1 MAKLPRMKMHKL
13 VLLAVA
19 CCWAL
24 GASAQWQWVDKDGRK
39 VFSDRPPPEDV
50 PQKSILKQP
59 SVASRASTT
68 VAPAAAPAAAA
79 APAPAFPVP
88 RPSGKDSELE
98 AKKAA
103 SDAELEAKKRMEAD
117 RIAKLRA
124 ENCSRAQQSKA
135 TLNSGQLLAR
145 TNAQG
150 ERVFMDDAAR
160 AAEIR
165 RADAVIASDC
175 GPAKPAS

>member
-1 MAKLPRMKMHKL
+1 MKMHKL

-19 CCWAL
+19 CSWAL

-50 PQKSILKQP
+50 PPKNILKQP
-59 SVASRASTT
+59 SVASRSG
-68 VAPAAAPAAAA
+68 PAARAIADPSQPPGPGAAAA
-79 APAPAFPVP
+79 APAPVP

-103 SDAELEAKKRMEAD
+103 SDAEQEARKRAEAE
-117 RIAKLRA
+117 RIAKARA
-124 ENCSRAQQSKA
+124 ENCARAQQSKV
-135 TLNSGQLLAR
+135 TLTSGQLLSR

-160 AAEIR
+160 AADIR

-175 GPAKPAS
+175 GPAKPASAS